1 MNEGTRQCL
10 RLNCDSNQPFSPLRS
25 VISQRQFQSISLLVA
40 QSPARISF
48 PPLTRDCN
56 LTMTMTYMHRHQQLR
71 LLPQKSLDLVNGN
84 ARPGITSNPPLPFSR
99 QRHRRFIC
107 CFCITSSSSSS
118 SLRCRVGHLILAVPS
133 PHNHLPSMQI
143 FLRRCAQ
150 NHVFHGKGPLE
161 PLFSSRHQ
169 GRSSCLPASALGPVV
184 TDTC

>member
-1 MNEGTRQCL
+1 MKVRASVCVSTAIPINHFHL
-10 RLNCDSNQPFSPLRS
+10 FAVLFLSASSN
-25 VISQRQFQSISLLVA
+25 LLVFL
-40 QSPARISF
+40 SPSHLPVSPF
-48 PPLTRDCN
+48 HPLTRDCN

-150 NHVFHGKGPLE
+150 NHVFHGKGPLGT
-161 PLFSSRHQ
+161 PLQLSSSRKK
-169 GRSSCLPASALGPVV
+169 
-184 TDTC
+184 